1 MRRSRLSPAA
11 RSDLDEIWT
20 YSAERW
26 GMDRADRYIR
36 DLIGVA
42 EKIAS
47 GKRRGRACDDIRP
60 GYFRCTCQSHVIFY
74 KLTAGSVDVIRILHQ
89 RMDFTRR
96 L

>member
-1 MRRSRLSPAA
+1 MRRHRLSPAA

-20 YSAERW
+20 YSVEHW
-26 GMDRADRYIR
+26 GVDRADRYIR
-36 DLIGVA
+36 DLIGAV
-42 EKIAS
+42 EQIAS

-60 GYFRCTCQSHVIFY
+60 GYFRCACQSHVIFY
-74 KLTAGSVDVIRILHQ
+74 KLTAATVDIVRILHQ